1 MADRY
6 DYDAI
11 AEDDALLDLLA
22 AGGDAAVEL
31 RGAGDDP
38 AIQLLAEL
46 RLAVEGVDER
56 PVPVLVDADE
66 FLDRVAARNPVINEE
81 LARKIA
87 TRGLALSVAAV
98 AALSVSGVAAAVN
111 GDPLAPYEKV
121 ISRVV
126 DAVRPQTTFPVN
138 RINGLVIGDD
148 GRLSK
153 AEKADLSLRK
163 SEREAQANDDADPST
178 DPWAALVVTEQ
189 RTMAR
194 PQPPFVLPP
203 EKPADV
209 KIITAKDDVLP
220 AASTTEPKAA
230 PTTDPPPTDPVPTDP
245 TGMVAPPLSS
255 PTTDPPVPPPDYPPP
270 PSDTGT
276 SGNDANATGET
287 NNGTPATTDATSE
300 SGTGAPT
307 TGTLEQQ
314 AGQTASGDSDGTTAD
329 HGDGHDPAEESG
341 SGGAA
346 HGDDGAPVTAPVT
359 DTATQPA
366 QAATDG
372 GAQGG
377 GTENAQSVTRS
388 AKPGS
393 KADTKA
399 DTKAETKTDAKT
411 AKAKAGS
418 KAKVKATAKAHRAAK
433 ALWAAKRAHAH
444 GHALRA
450 LALRHGAHAVTVH
463 SRHGHGEVRRLPNI
477 SDMRLLAAVTS
488 AALGDGDSQD

>member
-1 MADRY
+1 MAERY

-46 RLAVEGVDER
+46 RLAVEEVDER
-56 PVPVLVDADE
+56 PAQVLVDADD
-66 FLDRVAARNPVINEE
+66 FLNRVAARNPVINEE

-126 DAVRPQTTFPVN
+126 DAVRPPTTFPVN
-138 RINGLVIGDD
+138 RINGLVIGND
-148 GRLSK
+148 GKLSK
-153 AEKADLSLRK
+153 AEKADLSLRQ
-163 SEREAQANDDADPST
+163 SERDALANEDADPST

-189 RTMAR
+189 RPMAR

-203 EKPADV
+203 EQSADV
-209 KIITAKDDVLP
+209 KITTATDTVLP
-220 AASTTEPKAA
+220 PASPAEPKAA
-230 PTTDPPPTDPVPTDP
+230 PTTDPPPAPTDP
-245 TGMVAPPLSS
+245 ALSDPTGTVSLPPS
-255 PTTDPPVPPPDYPPP
+255 PMTDPPVLPPDNPLP
-270 PSDTGT
+270 PSDTGA
-276 SGNDANATGET
+276 SGNGNNAGG
-287 NNGTPATTDATSE
+287 NNAGGNKDNGTPATTDATPE

-307 TGTLEQQ
+307 SGTLEDQSS
-314 AGQTASGDSDGTTAD
+314 QTASEDGTTANN
-329 HGDGHDPAEESG
+329 GDGQDPAGESG

-346 HGDDGAPVTAPVT
+346 HDDDGAPVTAPVT

-372 GAQGG
+372 GALGG
-377 GTENAQSVTRS
+377 GTENAQSVTKS
-388 AKPGS
+388 ANPGS
-393 KADTKA
+393 KA

-418 KAKVKATAKAHRAAK
+418 KAKVKATAKAHRGAK

-444 GHALRA
+444 GHAFRA
-450 LALRHGAHAVTVH
+450 LALRHGAHAVTAH

>member
-1 MADRY
+1 MAERY

-31 RGAGDDP
+31 RGTGDDP

-46 RLAVEGVDER
+46 RLAVEEVDER
-56 PVPVLVDADE
+56 PAQVLVDADD

-126 DAVRPQTTFPVN
+126 DAVRPQTSYPAN
-138 RINGLVIGDD
+138 RIDGVAIVD

-153 AEKADLSLRK
+153 AQKADLNLRQ
-163 SEREAQANDDADPST
+163 SERNTLANDDAEPRIDPF
-178 DPWAALVVTEQ
+178 AALTVNEP
-189 RTMAR
+189 RTVAR
-194 PQPPFVLPP
+194 TQLPPFALPPEQAAGVKITTATDEVLPP
-203 EKPADV
+203 
-209 KIITAKDDVLP
+209 
-220 AASTTEPKAA
+220 ASTNEPKVATA
-230 PTTDPPPTDPVPTDP
+230 DPPPAPADPGPTDP
-245 TGMVAPPLSS
+245 TGTVAPPPTS
-255 PTTDPPVPPPDYPPP
+255 PTTDLPAPPPDNTPP
-270 PSDTGT
+270 PSDTGG
-276 SGNDANATGET
+276 SGNGSNAGG
-287 NNGTPATTDATSE
+287 NNAGGNKDNGTPATTDATPE

-307 TGTLEQQ
+307 TGTLEDQS
-314 AGQTASGDSDGTTAD
+314 GQTSSEDGTSGDS
-329 HGDGHDPAEESG
+329 GDGQDPADESG

-346 HGDDGAPVTAPVT
+346 HDDDGAPVTAPVT

-366 QAATDG
+366 QAAQAADG

-388 AKPGS
+388 ANPGS
-393 KADTKA
+393 
-399 DTKAETKTDAKT
+399 KAETKTDAKP

-418 KAKVKATAKAHRAAK
+418 KAKVKATAKAHRGAK
-433 ALWAAKRAHAH
+433 ALWAAKWAHAN
-444 GHALRA
+444 GHAIRA
-450 LALRHGAHAVTVH
+450 LALRHGAHAVTAH
-463 SRHGHGEVRRLPNI
+463 SRHGHGEVRKLPNI